1 MSDLSDLFYW
11 THLVCY
17 RQFCQTHV
25 YYCRQVQPQCADD
38 DDEIILGIIAL
49 VGCKGRMMIDIFDH
63 THWKSP
69 RQKLKFSLRI
79 DIFPIYFE
87 FFTP

>member
-17 RQFCQTHV
+17 RQFCQIHV
-25 YYCRQVQPQCADD
+25 YYCRQVQPQCMRACVRACADD

-49 VGCKGRMMIDIFDH
+49 VVVKA
-63 THWKSP
+63 
-69 RQKLKFSLRI
+69 
-79 DIFPIYFE
+79 E
-87 FFTP
+87 

>member
-1 MSDLSDLFYW
+1 MTSAETYMLLSWRQCCISITDEVMSDLSDLFYL

-25 YYCRQVQPQCADD
+25 YYCRQVQPQCMRACVRACADV

-49 VGCKGRMMIDIFDH
+49 VVVKA
-63 THWKSP
+63 
-69 RQKLKFSLRI
+69 
-79 DIFPIYFE
+79 E
-87 FFTP
+87 

>member
-1 MSDLSDLFYW
+1 MILSDLFYW

-25 YYCRQVQPQCADD
+25 YYCRQVQLQCMRRRVRACADDD

-49 VGCKGRMMIDIFDH
+49 VVVKA
-63 THWKSP
+63 
-69 RQKLKFSLRI
+69 
-79 DIFPIYFE
+79 E
-87 FFTP
+87 